1 MSCRQ
6 ISTLTAVWVAT
17 KGCDLWVTV
26 SVSAYAYACT
36 PVCVSVSD
44 GQKQVHGVY
53 EARRMQGD
61 TITTSLPVGCN
72 THTHTQTHTVFPQ
85 LAHRPWTNQRDDVV
99 REQMSVQSVT
109 FTQKL
114 FHNTSRF
121 TLRSDRTPP
130 QSVLWT
136 DRGPW
141 NNTMLPICTSTE
153 AQDTRGAKR
162 RKNVVQWSR
171 SGSEPHVK
179 RQERESPQVRFQQ
192 QSFSADLLPPPSLQC
207 FHRRTNREKKTSNL
221 SSFDFDWAAWLR

>member
-1 MSCRQ
+1 MR
-6 ISTLTAVWVAT
+6 TRARLH
-17 KGCDLWVTV
+17 
-26 SVSAYAYACT
+26 AC
-36 PVCVSVSD
+36 VCFCFRRTETGAWCVR
-44 GQKQVHGVY
+44 G
-53 EARRMQGD
+53 RRMQGD
-61 TITTSLPVGCN
+61 TITTSLPVGCK

-121 TLRSDRTPP
+121 TLRSDRTPR

-141 NNTMLPICTSTE
+141 NNTMLLIYTSTE

-162 RKNVVQWSR
+162 RKNVVQWLR

-192 QSFSADLLPPPSLQC
+192 QSFSADLLPPSLQC
-207 FHRRTNREKKTSNL
+207 FHRRTNREKKNNSNL